1 MATDKQIKANRENAK
16 LSTGPSTEEGKNK
29 VSTNA
34 LKHALEAR
42 KHIIIGEDQAAFDE
56 YKFSMLKPLEPS
68 NALEEEHALQI
79 ISLGWRLRRH
89 SSVEAGL
96 YNQEMIQQMKNGT
109 NRLEVT
115 LLKRRDFEEM
125 VIELDKV
132 PEYQGIAFRRD
143 CKTDNAQDFLTN
155 SSLCK
160 ELFEFNASAR
170 ARAPLSVIRLSTCL
184 LRQDTKRK

>member
-96 YNQEMIQQMKNGT
+96 YNQEMIQQMS
-109 NRLEVT
+109 
-115 LLKRRDFEEM
+115 
-125 VIELDKV
+125 
-132 PEYQGIAFRRD
+132 Y
-143 CKTDNAQDFLTN
+143 
-155 SSLCK
+155 
-160 ELFEFNASAR
+160 
-170 ARAPLSVIRLSTCL
+170 
-184 LRQDTKRK
+184 

>member
-1 MATDKQIKANRENAK
+1 
-16 LSTGPSTEEGKNK
+16 
-29 VSTNA
+29 
-34 LKHALEAR
+34 
-42 KHIIIGEDQAAFDE
+42 
-56 YKFSMLKPLEPS
+56 MLKTLEPS

-143 CKTDNAQDFLTN
+143 CKTDNAQIKLNTIYVRNLSCYHKLLD
-155 SSLCK
+155 SY
-160 ELFEFNASAR
+160 FERKNW
-170 ARAPLSVIRLSTCL
+170 
-184 LRQDTKRK
+184 TKDKKIH

>member
-16 LSTGPSTEEGKNK
+16 LSTGPITEEGKNK

-42 KHIIIGEDQAAFDE
+42 KHIIIGEDQTSFDE
-56 YKFSMLKPLEPS
+56 YKSSMLKTLEPS

-89 SSVEAGL
+89 SSVEVGL

-109 NRLEVT
+109 NRLEVE
-115 LLKRRDFEEM
+115 LLKREDFESM
-125 VIELDKV
+125 AVQLDKV

-143 CKTDNAQDFLTN
+143 CKMDNAQIKLNTIWVRN
-155 SSLCK
+155 
-160 ELFEFNASAR
+160 
-170 ARAPLSVIRLSTCL
+170 LSCYHKL
-184 LRQDTKRK
+184 LDSYFDRKNWSKDKKVH

>member
-16 LSTGPSTEEGKNK
+16 LSTGPITEEGKNK

-56 YKFSMLKPLEPS
+56 YKLSMLKTLEPS

-79 ISLGWRLRRH
+79 ISVGWRLRRH
-89 SSVEAGL
+89 SSVEVGL

-109 NRLEVT
+109 NRLEVE
-115 LLKRRDFEEM
+115 LLKREDFESM
-125 VIELDKV
+125 AVQLDKV

-143 CKTDNAQDFLTN
+143 CKMDNAQIKLNTIWVRN
-155 SSLCK
+155 
-160 ELFEFNASAR
+160 
-170 ARAPLSVIRLSTCL
+170 LSCYHKLLDSYFDRKNLSK
-184 LRQDTKRK
+184 DKKVH